1 MSSGELINTDNEE
14 EQFFNSD
21 KVVSIV
27 NLLTKFKIK
36 LWEMEYFESTK
47 DNHHIEVCM
56 PLPIFQSI
64 QFFQTKFSFKRI

>member
-1 MSSGELINTDNEE
+1 MSILRKMSSGELINTDNEE

-36 LWEMEYFESTK
+36 LWEMECFETTK
-47 DNHHIEVCM
+47 ENHQIEVNTN
-56 PLPIFQSI
+56 F
-64 QFFQTKFSFKRI
+64 